1 MLHEEFEKEKGW
13 RRISGREGYFER
25 GVLVRVWQG
34 SLAVM

>member
-1 MLHEEFEKEKGW
+1 MLHGEFEKEKGW
-13 RRISGREGYFER
+13 SHISGRVGYFER